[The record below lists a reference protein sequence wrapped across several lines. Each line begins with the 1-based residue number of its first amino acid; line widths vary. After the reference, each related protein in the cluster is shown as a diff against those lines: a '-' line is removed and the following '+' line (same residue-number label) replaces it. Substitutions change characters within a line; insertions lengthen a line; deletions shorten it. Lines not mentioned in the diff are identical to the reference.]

1 MLPVT
6 SPPSMCAMVMFRYAA
21 AIAIASCSKR
31 SPQITTTSGD
41 ARVEAVGE
49 LERGQA
55 RRLRHRHVIAALDHV
70 EERRLDVEAAG
81 GDVVGDVA
89 AVLVEQDRAAE
100 HQLQVDVRMRVQLL
114 DQQLAAPV
122 VGAAGDRK
130 TDFSFADTDFGERLW
145 PSLDPPGSWLMTTVF
160 NSV

>member
-31 SPQITTTSGD
+31 SPQITTTSG
-41 ARVEAVGE
+41 RRGEQAVGE
-49 LERGQA
+49 LERRQA
-55 RRLRHRHVIAALDHV
+55 RGLRHRHVVAALDHV
-70 EERRLDVEAAG
+70 EQRRCDVEAAG
-81 GDVVGDVA
+81 LDVVGDVA

-100 HQLQVDVRMRVQLL
+100 HQLELDVRMRVQLA

-130 TDFSFADTDFGERLW
+130 TDFSFGHRA
-145 PSLDPPGSWLMTTVF
+145 
-160 NSV
+160 